1 MYLSGWI
8 LTRFCNAYIHI
19 TFPCMYSII
28 SYRIKGLTCIFLKTQ
43 YPSSLEPRTFSKWE
57 FGVSRS
63 GVKYMRCIS
72 GSSWIL
78 ATKVLIASSIWTPKC
93 LHIHMITVKFK
104 CKLLKKI
111 YQAKIKVLK
120 IKIKYIDWNGMTSK
134 LAHPQPKIQL
144 FAI

>member
-1 MYLSGWI
+1 MYRYVLDTFEGWHTYVYLSGWI

-78 ATKVLIASSIWTPKC
+78 ATKVLLTYILTYCQKYLDTKC
-93 LHIHMITVKFK
+93 LCI
-104 CKLLKKI
+104 CR
-111 YQAKIKVLK
+111 YR
-120 IKIKYIDWNGMTSK
+120 YE
-134 LAHPQPKIQL
+134 IQYYNL
-144 FAI
+144 

>member
-1 MYLSGWI
+1 MCIYPDGYWRDFVM
-8 LTRFCNAYIHI
+8 LTY

-28 SYRIKGLTCIFLKTQ
+28 SYWIKGLTCIFLKTQ

-78 ATKVLIASSIWTPKC
+78 ATKVLLTYLLIASSIWTFC
-93 LHIHMITVKFK
+93 TCICTSTCQAAFAYVR
-104 CKLLKKI
+104 KLYYIQINWGKLI
-111 YQAKIKVLK
+111 IDHNWKVL
-120 IKIKYIDWNGMTSK
+120 
-134 LAHPQPKIQL
+134 
-144 FAI
+144 